1 MRLIRNARLQNSK
14 LSENELYTFSLNHTL
29 SVYSIDAVYT
39 FIPKN
44 ACSTMRYSLALQNG
58 YVRDIEDINWI
69 HQNTQTFV
77 ATQREIARAKYTFT
91 MLRCP
96 FTRVASC
103 FLDKIV
109 NQLGVKFHDSMG
121 NQLSI
126 NFNEFLSYIY
136 SQKREQRDQ
145 HWRNQA
151 DFLHYE
157 QYDDYFNLEEF
168 SEAEVSLNN
177 NGFKIHNTQNTLKHG
192 ISSLEKIEGNFSKV
206 KEVEL
211 KKMREDGFAPD
222 YKSMFGDDE
231 IKLVKEIYKDDIDL
245 YTNHFGNNN
254 LLF

>member
-44 ACSTMRYSLALQNG
+44 ACSTMRYSVALQNG

-77 ATQREIARAKYTFT
+77 ATQREIATAKYTFT

-109 NQLGVKFHDSMG
+109 NQICVKFHD
-121 NQLSI
+121 
-126 NFNEFLSYIY
+126 
-136 SQKREQRDQ
+136 
-145 HWRNQA
+145 
-151 DFLHYE
+151 
-157 QYDDYFNLEEF
+157 
-168 SEAEVSLNN
+168 
-177 NGFKIHNTQNTLKHG
+177 
-192 ISSLEKIEGNFSKV
+192 
-206 KEVEL
+206 
-211 KKMREDGFAPD
+211 
-222 YKSMFGDDE
+222 
-231 IKLVKEIYKDDIDL
+231 
-245 YTNHFGNNN
+245 
-254 LLF
+254 